1 MVIDFNDEPYPKK
14 GTTEQGLS
22 GGWGKLSETVGV
34 SILGGSRS
42 MLARENWEM
51 NLKLSWTTKKF
62 NDYFVAEA
70 FESR

>member
-1 MVIDFNDEPYPKK
+1 MAIDFNDEPYPKK

-22 GGWGKLSETVGV
+22 GGGGKLSEPVGV
-34 SILGGSRS
+34 SILRGSRS

-51 NLKLSWTTKKF
+51 HLKLSCTTKKF
-62 NDYFVAEA
+62 NDYFAAEA